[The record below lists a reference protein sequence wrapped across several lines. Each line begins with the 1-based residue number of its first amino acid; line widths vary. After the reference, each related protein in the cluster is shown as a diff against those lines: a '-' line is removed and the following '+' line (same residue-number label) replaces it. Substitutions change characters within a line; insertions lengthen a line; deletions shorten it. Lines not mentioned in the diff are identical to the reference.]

1 MPSSTP
7 YDCGDRA
14 RTSSRRRSPLCTSKG
29 ADTGVT
35 DWPQIAHVYG
45 VLAGMDP
52 SPVVALNHAAAVGF
66 AAGPELGPEMLAP
79 LLGQRALDRYQPLHA
94 THADLLRRTGDA
106 AGAAEAYRRAIALT
120 TNEVERAEL
129 RRMLHGL

>member
-79 LLGQRALDRYQPLHA
+79 CSASGHWIGTSRC
-94 THADLLRRTGDA
+94 TRRTPTCSGGQA
-106 AGAAEAYRRAIALT
+106 TRRVPPRPT
-120 TNEVERAEL
+120 DGRSP
-129 RRMLHGL
+129 